1 MDDEQIWEQLQL
13 HTLPLA
19 RLLDLRLDELDIL
32 SSEVAA
38 VSSKL
43 TKPEELFEDEDD
55 DEDDD
60 EDEDEHE
67 HDDDDDDEDE
77 NEEDDNV
84 PARASRKRKRLDDDD
99 SGDDA
104 AFGQDE
110 IDFFDAGE
118 MERFVQDAEERQARK
133 RARRSGHESDSDD
146 DDDEDEDG
154 DDDEDDENDDDDN
167 DEAGGR
173 DDEEDE
179 DDDDEDDDEDEDG
192 FDGAMLKYDDFFDPP
207 KSKHQL
213 ELEKKKELIAELENA
228 NLAPKPWH
236 LSGEVRGDRALVS
249 SSTAHTART
258 YTCCFCM
265 ASVLGNSL
273 LLLLQVSAKD
283 RPAES
288 LLEQAVFFEH
298 ATKAPP
304 VITEAVTVNLENI
317 IKRRIA
323 EESWDDVIRK
333 VEAEAKEF
341 QPKKELDHEKS
352 KASLAEIYEQQV
364 CRHLSLARSLSRS
377 LFLRVSPAQY
387 MQQIEGVQAKNEL
400 QAKHLQIENMFRSL
414 SAKLDALSN
423 FHATPRKVPSTSV
436 THTLLAGARSLS
448 HTQSHRSKY
457 RTTPSPRSN
466 PTSLP
471 YRWRRRF
478 QLPSVMH
485 RFSPHKRFTHP
496 SEPRRYAMIPV
507 PALLFVWRQ
516 GSTVRLT
523 RAHLP
528 PNRPRAK

>member
-1 MDDEQIWEQLQL
+1 MVRVHNRCRCRSRCRPLLTCACFGPCIGTAAAKAFEKVLGGPASRHGISLSPLASIVVDHMDDEQIWEQLQL

-67 HDDDDDDEDE
+67 HDDEEDEHEHDDDDEDDDEDE

-236 LSGEVRGDRALVS
+236 LSGEVRGDRARDSRLILDC
-249 SSTAHTART
+249 T
-258 YTCCFCM
+258 YCTHIH
-265 ASVLGNSL
+265 VL
-273 LLLLQVSAKD
+273 LLHGKRARKL
-283 RPAES
+283 
-288 LLEQAVFFEH
+288 
-298 ATKAPP
+298 TAPP
-304 VITEAVTVNLENI
+304 A
-317 IKRRIA
+317 
-323 EESWDDVIRK
+323 
-333 VEAEAKEF
+333 
-341 QPKKELDHEKS
+341 PG
-352 KASLAEIYEQQV
+352 
-364 CRHLSLARSLSRS
+364 
-377 LFLRVSPAQY
+377 VSQ
-387 MQQIEGVQAKNEL
+387 
-400 QAKHLQIENMFRSL
+400 R
-414 SAKLDALSN
+414 
-423 FHATPRKVPSTSV
+423 
-436 THTLLAGARSLS
+436 
-448 HTQSHRSKY
+448 
-457 RTTPSPRSN
+457 
-466 PTSLP
+466 
-471 YRWRRRF
+471 
-478 QLPSVMH
+478 
-485 RFSPHKRFTHP
+485 
-496 SEPRRYAMIPV
+496 
-507 PALLFVWRQ
+507 
-516 GSTVRLT
+516 
-523 RAHLP
+523 P
-528 PNRPRAK
+528 PG